1 MDDAVASGAPAG
13 PRKQAR
19 MPRARAAL
27 DRDGFEALLSA
38 LHADRAEA
46 AERYAALRDRLGRFF
61 EWNHADD
68 PDALADEV
76 MDRLAR
82 RAIDGGKEAEA
93 VRQPEKFA
101 AGIARLML
109 REQWRRQK
117 ADAKLAATLQ
127 NQALELPRQL
137 EEQKQTEVAAGFLED
152 CMSRLAAS
160 QRDLIQRYYSTEARN
175 QIDARKE
182 LAQEFDISLNAL
194 RNRAL
199 RIRQDLEDCVRT
211 KLERNLQ

>member
-1 MDDAVASGAPAG
+1 LDDAIVSGDATRPQT
-13 PRKQAR
+13 QAR
-19 MPRARAAL
+19 TPRARATL
-27 DRDGFEALLSA
+27 DRDGFEALLAA
-38 LHADRAEA
+38 LHPDRVEA

-82 RAIDGGKEAEA
+82 RAIDGGNEAEA
-93 VRQPEKFA
+93 VRHPEKFA

-117 ADAKLAATLQ
+117 ADARLATSLQ
-127 NQALELPRQL
+127 NQAAELPQQL
-137 EEQKQTEVAAGFLED
+137 EEQRQTEVAAGFLEE
-152 CMSRLAAS
+152 CMSRLPAS

-182 LAQEFDISLNAL
+182 LAGEFDISLNAL